1 MEGIKKQTAYFGK
14 AFKGKPRPMI
24 DVIEE
29 EHRVVVEGAFVKSID
44 KDGKLTA
51 FIERVLRTGNVMLTF
66 NLSDETSGLYVR
78 MRFENLEECLQF
90 KKKIKPGIASW
101 RIMGNVAPDRFCLM
115 KWSSVLRVL

>member
-1 MEGIKKQTAYFGK
+1 MVK

-29 EHRVVVEGAFVKSID
+29 EENRVVVEGAFVKSID

-66 NLSDETSGLYVR
+66 
-78 MRFENLEECLQF
+78 
-90 KKKIKPGIASW
+90 
-101 RIMGNVAPDRFCLM
+101 
-115 KWSSVLRVL
+115 